1 MSLGPVGP
9 LPRVVRVLSDEVGLV
24 GGAAKATLLLCEAL
38 ADGGARVFLHVTTPP
53 DASIIARLENKA
65 VSYKAAPIPV
75 GSRFRLPARSNAVRA
90 WLATRRSDAVLH
102 AVGMQ
107 REVRQFLALPGRTR
121 TFVWE
126 TTEALPG
133 NKFIDPRVP
142 ALLGKVEALFVPSRA
157 VERNARATYGFTGR
171 AALLPFWVED
181 RAKGSARPA
190 PDGATRRFLF
200 VGRMDEDKGFR
211 FLVPAFERVRKKRA
225 DVALDVCGSGDPA
238 RIPELRHPPAGV
250 TARGSV
256 PDDELDVKFASCTA
270 FVLPSLHEGYP
281 LTLLEACAFGKPV
294 IASSVGSIP
303 EVFAGRE
310 CALLVPP
317 GDADALE
324 AAMLQ
329 LLDEDSVR
337 YAARCADARR
347 LFEDLGSKNAAIE
360 ALSRAYNGE
369 R

>member
-1 MSLGPVGP
+1 M
-9 LPRVVRVLSDEVGLV
+9 

-38 ADGGARVFLHVTTPP
+38 ADGGAQVFVHVTTPP
-53 DASIIARLENKA
+53 SAVIIARLRSKGIG
-65 VSYKAAPIPV
+65 YKPAPVPF
-75 GSRFRLPARSNAVRA
+75 GWRFRLPARSNALRA
-90 WLATRRSDAVLH
+90 WLAMRRSGDAVLH
-102 AVGMQ
+102 AVGMA
-107 REVRQFLALPGRTR
+107 REASQFLSLPGRSR
-121 TFVWE
+121 TFLWE

-133 NKFIDPRVP
+133 NKFIDPRMP
-142 ALLGKVEALFVPSRA
+142 ALLAKIEALLVPSHA
-157 VERNARATYGFTGR
+157 VERNARATYGYTGR
-171 AALLPFWVED
+171 TALLPFWVED
-181 RAKGSARPA
+181 RAKGHAHRAPA
-190 PDGATRRFLF
+190 GEPRRLLF

-211 FLVPAFERVRKKRA
+211 FLVPAFERVREKRA
-225 DVALDVCGSGDPA
+225 DVALDICGSGDPA
-238 RIPELRHPPAGV
+238 RIPELRHSPGGV

-256 PDDELDVKFASCTA
+256 PDDELDMKFSRCTA

-317 GDADALE
+317 GDADTLE

-337 YAARCADARR
+337 YAARCADARK
-347 LFEDLGSKNAAIE
+347 LFEDLSSKSAAIE
-360 ALSRAYNGE
+360 ALSRAYNGD